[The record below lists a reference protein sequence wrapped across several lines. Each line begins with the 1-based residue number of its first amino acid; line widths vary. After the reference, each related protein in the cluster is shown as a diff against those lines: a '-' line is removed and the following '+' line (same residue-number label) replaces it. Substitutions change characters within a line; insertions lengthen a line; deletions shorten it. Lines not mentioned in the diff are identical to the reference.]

1 MIQPFRIA
9 VDQPV
14 LDDLARR
21 LASYRAPPSPEAPD
35 WDDGT
40 DLSYLADLVAHWRDR
55 YDWRA
60 AEAKLNR
67 FAQFTAPVGRTTLHF
82 IHERGR
88 GPAPLPLLLAH
99 GWPDS
104 PFRFARLIPL
114 LTDPAAH
121 GGDPRDAFDVVA
133 PSLPGY
139 AWSTRPARGA
149 DDFHFGQLFDR
160 LMTEV
165 LGYPRYGA
173 HGGDIGSIVCEQL
186 GRGHA
191 AIHGGAVVGVHLT
204 DVPIQH
210 AQTPPADLSAK
221 EKAYLAQVERF
232 SQLGG
237 GYKHIQG
244 TRPWTPAAALNDSPA
259 GLAAWIVEKFYHWSD
274 CGDDIE
280 SRYSKD
286 ELITHVMLYWVTQT
300 IGTSFLAYRDFTKPG
315 AVRGAVEKVKEWL
328 APKGA
333 PAGFALF
340 PKDIAR
346 PPREWAERF
355 YDVRRWSEMERGG
368 HFAALEEPERLAE
381 EIRAFF
387 RPLRAVPS

>member
-1 MIQPFRIA
+1 MIERLADPLVHLIRNA
-9 VDQPV
+9 VDHGLESADRRAAAGKSAKGTV
-14 LDDLARR
+14 RLSAVYSGAEVAISVSDYGAGLDTARKPGSEALA
-21 LASYRAPPSPEAPD
+21 D
-35 WDDGT
+35 T
-40 DLSYLADLVAHWRDR
+40 DLGEAV
-55 YDWRA
+55 RA
-60 AEAKLNR
+60 ATGAALAGKPGIVWLVTNNR
-67 FAQFTAPVGRTTLHF
+67 NSPNNDGATA
-82 IHERGR
+82 
-88 GPAPLPLLLAH
+88 
-99 GWPDS
+99 
-104 PFRFARLIPL
+104 ARN
-114 LTDPAAH
+114 
-121 GGDPRDAFDVVA
+121 REF
-133 PSLPGY
+133 Y
-139 AWSTRPARGA
+139 
-149 DDFHFGQLFDR
+149 
-160 LMTEV
+160 
-165 LGYPRYGA
+165 
-173 HGGDIGSIVCEQL
+173 
-186 GRGHA
+186 A